1 MKGPNEEIGKAPL
14 GLSLSLFSDPQTDKN
29 MSRES
34 PEFHMKFVKFEESTK
49 CSREAWLGY
58 LGLPSILDFQIQEH
72 RLHVHFMTTTILVS

>member
-34 PEFHMKFVKFEESTK
+34 PEFHKKFVKFEESTK
-49 CSREAWLGY
+49 CSRGQRRDWVWLGY
-58 LGLPSILDFQIQEH
+58 LGIQGIAQIW
-72 RLHVHFMTTTILVS
+72 LVSGLT